1 MPSKGEG
8 RYSSHSCC
16 SSSCV
21 KIYVCSNPEDSI
33 IERRALREKVLPRY
47 REHCRNLLA
56 LDVRLIDPFESSDP
70 KCWPDANTRQQLIEE
85 CRKNSAGPFLLA
97 LVGHQYG
104 SAALPSQVEVS
115 EYQLLL
121 QACQQVGVCTQQLE
135 RVYQRDENAVP
146 PSYRQTASVESAG
159 SLLGE
164 ENKKMQNR
172 EDLRKVLQKAVS
184 LCEQNRLITAERAH
198 AFYRSA
204 LDTDLRFAL
213 ENCPVQDIANRCMI
227 YVHKVVNA
235 DGERGKTQRN
245 SELQPELK
253 PEPFEQSV
261 PTPSELLSQ
270 LCDVFLPALLSSHQ
284 LLLYSTTTECD
295 RRHGYTTARRRA
307 YADAL
312 CQQVFSDLM
321 AMTDSSNVS
330 QLRGKAS
337 VIDAPSREWAQQEHL
352 CSILAQF
359 YSIIQPE
366 EEEIRA
372 YVKQI
377 DQQNP
382 LVVTG
387 GPCTGKTVLVAHCAQ
402 QIKAWLSGC
411 DPVVICYFCSLS
423 VDTSPCYLLSRLC
436 YQIVHR
442 YEECITELEPDS
454 YKCSS
459 PDDCSCSQRQHVC
472 DGDPSASQEL
482 HSNFIKVGVSLFE
495 LEGHLASLLTQLPS
509 SEHPLILILD
519 GLDQLENNVGSQIIG
534 SLPSHLP
541 DAVKLIIT
549 VSSKRTG
556 LLQAIK
562 SHYSQLGGLPCSVSG
577 SREEEAGYACIQ
589 LQSVDRKQCIK
600 LLESLLNCSGRK
612 VTSGQQALVNQ
623 ALTSCRLPL
632 YARLLHALT
641 SLWHSDSDVNESSLP
656 DSVHSSIFALLEHL
670 EQKHG
675 SSLVARTVS
684 YVSLSRTGL
693 SESELVDLLSH
704 DHPEC
709 EGKISQVDVERLLID
724 LKNFLIRRSMADSQV
739 LFWVSRHFKLVG
751 TKKYLSTHEAR
762 KKIHSEMVDYFSG
775 RRAVGNEKPFVV
787 NCASEAKNESESQPF
802 IFSVTEDVCW
812 VNMRK
817 ILELPHHL
825 QQSGCLEE
833 MEEGLLM
840 DLGFHQAML
849 RAGLLSD
856 LVTMLEADEG
866 STKFLRERWLVAN
879 ILKSSACFLHS
890 SPPQLPTVMESSL
903 LPYLDGFPAF
913 ERYIRE
919 IQLDRRKKRKGVGLV
934 LSSSS
939 GSVLPIRCLGPNPKN
954 KTISVAETVCTECG
968 VVAEIIEDGS
978 AWIWKGL
985 TCDVVKLSL
994 SLKQQEVKF
1003 AGVKSSSQFLLLS
1016 TQCKKLFVWDVEDP
1030 ERLTEVKESL
1040 KTESESNQ
1048 TQSMV
1053 EGFVSCEEK
1062 LCMWWKKERYFI
1074 VFDISSNTSALFEC
1088 QSSVMCLVASFKT
1101 FSVYCGQADGTVSIF
1116 DLTTGNLLGCCLNS
1130 AHRAVIQVILCEE
1143 EQEMVCVDENG
1154 SLALWDI
1161 ADKEQPLILIREN
1174 FDHCKPSSVLN
1185 TDFSKAANT
1194 LLVCQSQQVTLWNM
1208 CNWEMCDQ
1216 FLAPQGKSFT
1226 KAVLSLDRHLF
1237 LALLDHYPLILVWRV
1252 STGECVLSLQT
1263 NTQPLTLL
1271 RTASDI
1277 ICVSQNGCL
1286 TVWDAEMINSA
1297 GTATRMRSGVKG
1309 VVVDQTGKSFYTTDG
1324 LENIWKWSLD
1334 ASFPKYSFV
1343 HEGPVEK
1350 MELSPNGS
1358 FLLSLSGEEI
1368 YIWQTETGENIARIS
1383 GGGAADVLITPN
1395 SKFGVSISKHGLSHV
1410 WKLPCGGIVCSIHQ
1424 YLSDAQVSAE
1434 GTFLVGLHHGDLLA
1448 ASLWSGSISKR
1459 FSCTEN
1465 SEYVVTFNTLL
1476 DHPDFVVVLTAS
1488 GAVYTWKLSEETVCR
1503 HFQLPDTFHCQ
1514 PQDFQ
1519 MSPNGSYALLS
1530 TDNNSINVLDLSR
1543 VRLCSFKVEGP
1554 VIKACLD
1561 KTGCYMVY
1569 VCNPGSQEKSCACDL
1584 HSKLVLTVVR
1594 LSDRERI
1601 GRVCLHK
1608 NPSTMTVSKQQGVFV
1623 GFIDGSV
1630 GVFSILDADKSVEEL
1645 VLDLENIKGEQ
1656 TKCPFDREPL
1666 SCFFLPKPNMR
1677 WA

>member
-1 MPSKGEG
+1 MS
-8 RYSSHSCC
+8 
-16 SSSCV
+16 
-21 KIYVCSNPEDSI
+21 DSI
-33 IERRALREKVLPRY
+33 IERRALREKVLPRF

-56 LDVRLIDPFESSDP
+56 LDVRVSKTGAKSSTLLLI
-70 KCWPDANTRQQLIEE
+70 NYLIILHW
-85 CRKNSAGPFLLA
+85 FLL
-97 LVGHQYG
+97 YG

-159 SLLGE
+159 SLLVI
-164 ENKKMQNR
+164 NADILFKFT
-172 EDLRKVLQKAVS
+172 LV
-184 LCEQNRLITAERAH
+184 LITCFRFSTNPMIEFTKAMLYRAKTNVYFLH
-198 AFYRSA
+198 
-204 LDTDLRFAL
+204 L
-213 ENCPVQDIANRCMI
+213 Q
-227 YVHKVVNA
+227 A
-235 DGERGKTQRN
+235 D
-245 SELQPELK
+245 
-253 PEPFEQSV
+253 PFEQSV

-321 AMTDSSNVS
+321 AMTDSSNVCR
-330 QLRGKAS
+330 LRGKAS
-337 VIDAPSREWAQQEHL
+337 
-352 CSILAQF
+352 
-359 YSIIQPE
+359 
-366 EEEIRA
+366 IRA

-402 QIKAWLSGC
+402 
-411 DPVVICYFCSLS
+411 
-423 VDTSPCYLLSRLC
+423 
-436 YQIVHR
+436 
-442 YEECITELEPDS
+442 YEEHFTELEPDS
-454 YKCSS
+454 YICRSPDKCSYNTGHDPTS
-459 PDDCSCSQRQHVC
+459 DCSQSQHVC
-472 DGDPSASQEL
+472 DGDPSAPQEL

-562 SHYSQLGGLPCSVSG
+562 SHYSQLGGLPCSVSS

-600 LLESLLNCSGRK
+600 LLESLLSCSGRR

-623 ALTSCRLPL
+623 ALSSCRLPL
-632 YARLLHALT
+632 YFTISFLFLFL
-641 SLWHSDSDVNESSLP
+641 DSDVNESSLP
-656 DSVHSSIFALLEHL
+656 DSVHSSISALLEHL

-675 SSLVARTVS
+675 SSLVARAVS

-693 SESELVDLLSH
+693 SETELVDLLSH

-724 LKNFLIRRSMADSQV
+724 LKNFLIRRPMADSQV

-787 NCASEAKNESESQPF
+787 NCASEAQNESESQPF

-840 DLGFHQAML
+840 SLGFHQAML

-866 STKFLRERWLVAN
+866 STKFLRERWLVAS

-903 LPYLDGFPAF
+903 LPYLDVFPAF

-934 LSSSS
+934 LSS
-939 GSVLPIRCLGPNPKN
+939 RPNPKN

-1062 LCMWWKKERYFI
+1062 LCIWWKKERYFS
-1074 VFDISSNTSALFEC
+1074 VFDISSNTLAHFQC
-1088 QSSVMCLVASFKT
+1088 QSSVMCLVASFNS

-1161 ADKEQPLILIREN
+1161 ADKEQPPILIREN

-1226 KAVLSLDRHLF
+1226 KAVLSLDGHLF

-1324 LENIWKWSLD
+1324 LENVWKWSLD

-1465 SEYVVTFNTLL
+1465 SEYVVTFHTLL

-1584 HSKLVLTVVR
+1584 HSKFVLTVVR

-1630 GVFSILDADKSVEEL
+1630 GVFSILDADKI
-1645 VLDLENIKGEQ
+1645 LEVKGILFWFICFPFTVNQRFSTVPRFPTVPISTVPISRPPCSTYAIKGS
-1656 TKCPFDREPL
+1656 TIFFFFFIPL
-1666 SCFFLPKPNMR
+1666 CNFFH
-1677 WA
+1677 